1 MPANACWL
9 EKTRLEIMTGG
20 SRSSRAKLDQDF
32 RPLSFSEN
40 GEASGEVVFAG
51 YGLVAPGDG
60 GRRYDSYAG
69 LEVKGKIVLILR
81 YVPENVEPARRAQLN
96 RYAGLRYKAMIAR
109 ERGAKAVLGRNWAEL
124 TACRRTRSAHK
135 RFHKFGQ
142 WHHRRVNQRKNGRRA
157 SRLQRKDFERVADRA
172 RQRESSR

>member
-1 MPANACWL
+1 MTGSTGAQATANWLADYFRQAGLQSFTGNFAMPFQFNAGERVL
-9 EKTRLEIMTGG
+9 AEKTRLEIMTGS

-69 LEVKGKIVLILR
+69 LDVKNKIVLILR

-96 RYAGLRYKAMIAR
+96 RYAGLRYKAMLAR

-124 TACRRTRSAHK
+124 AACRRTRSAH
-135 RFHKFGQ
+135 
-142 WHHRRVNQRKNGRRA
+142 
-157 SRLQRKDFERVADRA
+157 E
-172 RQRESSR
+172 